1 MSSAGAHTASP
12 PPAPVLALRRPAFGD
27 RSQRRPVVRTLLSAI
42 SLIAA
47 LAAGSAFAQ
56 PYTPNEAG
64 VTMGHWHLN
73 SRDVEANKK
82 IFLALGGT
90 AVQAGDFSVVRFPG
104 VNVYLNLRPGAAP
117 ATGGTVGTVVNHVG
131 FLVPNVQEAV
141 AKLKTLD
148 VKIETGPNGIN
159 GRTDQAFVTTA
170 DGFKLEFLE
179 DKDQKIP
186 IRHHHVHYYVPA
198 SVALA
203 DMQAWY
209 GKMFGA
215 KAAMRGRYQAADI
228 PGANLTF
235 TQTDGASVTT
245 KGHVLDHIGF
255 DVLDLEAAL
264 KKLEAAGVKP
274 AVPATKNPTNGVWL
288 AFIQDPWGTY
298 IELNQR
304 PNQTYLDQM

>member
-1 MSSAGAHTASP
+1 MRK
-12 PPAPVLALRRPAFGD
+12 L
-27 RSQRRPVVRTLLSAI
+27 I
-42 SLIAA
+42 SVFWLIAN
-47 LAAGSAFAQ
+47 LAAGGAWAQ
-56 PYTPNEAG
+56 PFTPNEAG

-82 IFLALGGT
+82 VFVALGGT

-141 AKLKTLD
+141 AKFKGLD
-148 VKIETGPNGIN
+148 VKIETGPNGID

-179 DKDQKIP
+179 DKNQKIP
-186 IRHHHVHYYVPA
+186 IRHHHIHYYVA
-198 SVALA
+198 DAVFS

-215 KAAMRGRYQAADI
+215 KAGTRGKYQAADI

-235 TQTDGASVTT
+235 TKSEQATVTT
-245 KGHVLDHIGF
+245 KGRVLDHVGF
-255 DVLDLEAAL
+255 DVLDIEATL
-264 KKLEAAGVKP
+264 KKLETAGVKP
-274 AVPATKNPTNGVWL
+274 VVPATKNPTNGVWL